1 MMTPNEEA
9 DDRGTITPRTCPFLN
24 SNESVLA
31 TPPPPSPPVCSDMTE
46 KQADILAAILGYI
59 LFDFVWCLSCNCEPL
74 IMKAH
79 HFVCIL
85 LIVLVLSKGNTGAEL
100 IFIFGVNQ
108 VTNFLLQLR
117 WFLRY
122 HGFNNGIVEFL
133 FVISFFVERVW
144 LTFTLF
150 DRIAKSSSVP
160 LEFKIFLI
168 FHCVIG
174 YVFSYHVALLV
185 LNKCCRSK
193 NKPPVPSTI
202 SFDQYED
209 QGDFDDDDGVTE
221 EEHCGKTKSNSLP
234 YDKSNSPLYDKSNT
248 PYDTDSECHCE

>member
-1 MMTPNEEA
+1 M
-9 DDRGTITPRTCPFLN
+9 
-24 SNESVLA
+24 
-31 TPPPPSPPVCSDMTE
+31 
-46 KQADILAAILGYI
+46 
-59 LFDFVWCLSCNCEPL
+59 
-74 IMKAH
+74 
-79 HFVCIL
+79 
-85 LIVLVLSKGNTGAEL
+85 
-100 IFIFGVNQ
+100 
-108 VTNFLLQLR
+108 FLLELLLLLFQLLY
-117 WFLRY
+117 W
-122 HGFNNGIVEFL
+122 L
-133 FVISFFVERVW
+133 F
-144 LTFTLF
+144 LTFST
-150 DRIAKSSSVP
+150 P
-160 LEFKIFLI
+160 QIFLI

-248 PYDTDSECHCE
+248 PYDTDSECHCEWDSEYLKKSWGLIELETQRI